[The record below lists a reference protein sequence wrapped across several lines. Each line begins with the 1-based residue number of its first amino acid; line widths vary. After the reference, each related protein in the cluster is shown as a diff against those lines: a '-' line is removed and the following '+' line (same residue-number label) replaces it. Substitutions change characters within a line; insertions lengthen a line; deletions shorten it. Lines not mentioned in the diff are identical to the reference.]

1 MKKYDNLDKEQFI
14 ELTYHRIRSFSLR
27 CVRVFRSL
35 PERDFV
41 ALHYGKQLVRSSSS
55 SAINYRAVRR
65 SRSQN
70 EFFAKL
76 SVTIE
81 ELDESIGWLEMLVF
95 AEIVTQDKLKELI
108 EEGTQ
113 LLKILATA
121 RKNTA
126 K

>member
-14 ELTYHRIRSFSLR
+14 ELTHHRIRSFSLR